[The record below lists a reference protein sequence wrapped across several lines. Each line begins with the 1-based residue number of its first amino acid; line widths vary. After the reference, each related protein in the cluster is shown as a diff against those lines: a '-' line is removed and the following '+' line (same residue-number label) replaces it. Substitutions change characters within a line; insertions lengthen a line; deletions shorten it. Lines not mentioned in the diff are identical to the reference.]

1 MFAFQTTYLVESCI
15 GDNGRTAG
23 AVGADDDA
31 FCIRITVSR
40 LHAVTQHFDLV
51 VHASTDFAF
60 QCNDCRMLF
69 ACGQP
74 LSGRAVVR
82 TEP

>member
-1 MFAFQTTYLVESCI
+1 MLNKGGI
-15 GDNGRTAG
+15 RDDGRTAG

-31 FCIRITVSR
+31 FCIRIAVSR
-40 LHAVTQHFDLV
+40 LHAVAQHFDLII
-51 VHASTDFAF
+51 HAAADFAF
-60 QCNDCRMLF
+60 QCDDCRMLF

-74 LSGRAVVR
+74 LSGSAVVR